1 MPPDQAWAMKSPTP
15 QIQTQNTHTHILWAS
30 KYFRQISLSFF
41 PHPNISTG
49 ERATRDKKLSRF
61 NKQHVVG
68 VENKDFENQF
78 NKQLLADSRILVV
91 YVSLDGKWEFLQH
104 LSR

>member
-1 MPPDQAWAMKSPTP
+1 MGNEITYSTNSNTKH
-15 QIQTQNTHTHILWAS
+15 THTFHG
-30 KYFRQISLSFF
+30 R
-41 PHPNISTG
+41 PNISDG
-49 ERATRDKKLSRF
+49 FPSHFFRIQIFQLVSRF